1 MHASSHFYY
10 SRFLEFFQ
18 WRPALF
24 HGLSLLYAY
33 ILPSEREARALEPG
47 STEPYNANPHLLLL
61 LLYLHLRHHLC
72 NLRLS
77 LAPIPILLLLLL
89 YSFCTLST
97 PSFLSL
103 SLRFPFPSPSF
114 LPPSYPRS
122 SARNRPIPMTMMTLQ
137 NREREGG
144 RDAMTGVASASTM
157 TRLWMSSRRTMTGA
171 RGCRANGELPMM
183 TVE

>member
-1 MHASSHFYY
+1 MAPSIV
-10 SRFLEFFQ
+10 SRFVIVIRLH
-18 WRPALF
+18 PAKRKRGEGSRTGIHRTLQRQPPSPPSPPLSPPPPPPLQPSPISRTDTHPPPPPPVLF
-24 HGLSLLYAY
+24 LYPIHSLF
-33 ILPSEREARALEPG
+33 S
-47 STEPYNANPHLLLL
+47 
-61 LLYLHLRHHLC
+61 
-72 NLRLS
+72 
-77 LAPIPILLLLLL
+77 
-89 YSFCTLST
+89 
-97 PSFLSL
+97 LSL